1 MTLMNKFE
9 NKDLFLFNFL
19 LIIWILAIPFKN
31 AIYQGSMISIIL
43 FFIYYL
49 LKTKNIKPLIENF
62 KQTKYLFLGFSMIIL
77 SMIISNTLNPDFI
90 NKKSWHITYMFI
102 IRYGLM
108 FVILAYFYKLDFF
121 NKKNVVIAIL
131 SSFILLMLTGIYQI
145 ILDPNIIMGTGITG
159 TLDNRNA
166 FGLFMGM
173 GFVLSVILLNYN
185 KNLAL
190 FLILLFSF
198 FMIFSFSRSSWVASS
213 ISAFI
218 LFSLNYKRIKVNHF
232 IYLFLFLAFLLVL
245 YFSFQSFQDRF
256 HALLNRD
263 SSSRTILWTL
273 TLEFIKD
280 KLFIGY
286 GLDSFK
292 ALPKIASLNHLTD
305 PHNSILEILLYTG
318 IIGLFSCIFTIFII
332 IYKII
337 KTKKLVFLPIAFF
350 FIIVTQFDFGAF
362 FSKEILSFLTIFVFF
377 VYSESFKSQLNKI

>member
-9 NKDLFLFNFL
+9 NKDLFLFNLL

-198 FMIFSFSRSSWVASS
+198 FMIFSFSRSSWVAAF
-213 ISAFI
+213 ISCTI
-218 LFSLNYKRIKVNHF
+218 LFSLNYRKVKASYF
-232 IYLFLFLAFLLVL
+232 IYIISFILFLLVL
-245 YFSFQSFQDRF
+245 YFSFDSFQNRLQQ
-256 HALLNRD
+256 LLEGK
-263 SSSRTILWTL
+263 STHRTEIWLQTI
-273 TLEFIKD
+273 EFIKE
-280 KLFIGY
+280 KFLFGY
-286 GLDSFK
+286 GIDSWK
-292 ALPKIASLNHLTD
+292 NLPNTFLNKYADT
-305 PHNSILEILLYTG
+305 HNSTLEILLYTG
-318 IIGLFSCIFTIFII
+318 IIGLISWLTTIFII
-332 IYKII
+332 VHKII
-337 KTKKLVFLPIAFF
+337 NTKSHLLISIISY
-350 FIIVTQFDFGAF
+350 FIVVTQFDFGAF
-362 FSKEILSFLTIFVFF
+362 GSKELLSFLTIFIFF
-377 VYSESFKSQLNKI
+377 VYSENFKSQLNKI